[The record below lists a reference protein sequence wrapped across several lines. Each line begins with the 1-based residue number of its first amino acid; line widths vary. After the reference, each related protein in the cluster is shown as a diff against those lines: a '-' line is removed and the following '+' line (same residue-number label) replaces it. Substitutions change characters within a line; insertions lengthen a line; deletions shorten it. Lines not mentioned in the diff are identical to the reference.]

1 MSGLVYRIGVGIRLV
16 RLSVGVWGTP
26 AFWDTIGW
34 WHNEVHY
41 TIPGLNEE
49 KRMAVQLEMAFSDAT
64 LQSTSV
70 SSYAHTNPSP
80 SGWSVSKSSW
90 GIPDVFL
97 GSSGTSSVNSH
108 ISIKDGVMIVNPTI
122 SKGVGE
128 WRWESITVRSA
139 SNPGILR
146 QLLIGAVI
154 GAKWVPDTK
163 EPVSLG
169 PEYDRLSEF
178 IKELTTS

>member
-41 TIPGLNEE
+41 TIPRLNEE
-49 KRMAVQLEMAFSDAT
+49 KIMAVQLEMAFSDAT

-70 SSYAHTNPSP
+70 SSYAHTNSSL
-80 SGWSVSKSSW
+80 SGWSVSNSSW
-90 GIPDVFL
+90 GITAV
-97 GSSGTSSVNSH
+97 SSGNSH
-108 ISIKDGVMIVNPTI
+108 ISFEDRVMTVNPTI

-146 QLLIGAVI
+146 QLLIGAVT